1 MSLRKFAAAASLTA
15 VAALMAPGA
24 ALADDGS
31 TTFVSALKSPAVVD
45 GKRYSAKQVQ
55 KRFANTQLFFVLGS
69 REEADGAVAAF
80 TTRKGQRDYLR
91 DTKRDKK
98 ADSRKAKASW
108 NPWQSV
114 FYSDWFLEGF
124 SIAVNNNSANGNLA
138 QNCMSGWVFG
148 CYYSWDN
155 QISSAKTGSSSA
167 KLYDR
172 PYLSTEGSTVTI
184 PSMDS
189 VEVWR
194 FFDNVTSS
202 IWVNP

>member
-1 MSLRKFAAAASLTA
+1 M
-15 VAALMAPGA
+15 
-24 ALADDGS
+24 
-31 TTFVSALKSPAVVD
+31 
-45 GKRYSAKQVQ
+45 
-55 KRFANTQLFFVLGS
+55 
-69 REEADGAVAAF
+69 AAF
-80 TTRKGQRDYLR
+80 TTREGQRAYLR
-91 DTKRDKK
+91 DTKRDRK
-98 ADSRKAKASW
+98 ADSRKAKAKASW

-124 SIAVNNNSANGNLA
+124 SIAVNNNSAAGNLA

-189 VEVWR
+189 VEIWR

>member
-1 MSLRKFAAAASLTA
+1 LSLRKLAVAASLTA

-55 KRFANTQLFFVLGS
+55 KRFADTQLFFVLGS

-80 TTRKGQRDYLR
+80 TTRDGRNAYMRKTE
-91 DTKRDKK
+91 TKRDR
-98 ADSRKAKASW
+98 ATATASW
-108 NPWQSV
+108 NPWQSI
-114 FYSDWFLEGF
+114 FYSDWFLEGA
-124 SIAVNNNSANGNLA
+124 SIAVNNNSANGDLS
-138 QNCMSGWVFG
+138 QHCMSGWVFG
-148 CYYSWDN
+148 CFTTWDN
-155 QISSAKTGSSSA
+155 QISSAKTGASRA
-167 KLYDR
+167 TLYDR
-172 PYLSTEGSTVTI
+172 PFLSTQGSSVTI